1 MKFERTQ
8 VWGFEHAFRGMR
20 NPKNSWHLSD
30 SNFSDDCHSDD
41 PNQHCEHCSYFDG
54 MGNPCLPHIGP
65 KDLKLAQ
72 TLIKGGSE
80 HRKFLRQIFVS
91 VDITAPT
98 YWWSEYDTYKVGTT
112 ANSTSTMHKIMSQ
125 HFMPDMFEC
134 EGMRGY
140 KLEVPQRPNEI
151 DEDFEAWRPY
161 PADTHYLV
169 SNQGRIKHLSY
180 TTTHGKSMKER
191 IISGSLHEDGYIFVS
206 IVCGESRYKQIP
218 KHRIIAETWI
228 ENPDGKPEVNHKD
241 GNKLNNAVEN
251 LEWVTRSENQLHAV
265 EHSLQPRKV
274 STYKGKLSAE
284 ERDEILTRYAVD
296 DISARE
302 LAREYGVSNTTIN
315 ALLHN
320 KYNYGEGYENEYQ
333 TFLKQLDELNELRD
347 EWLITKEKKVWKTL
361 IEKLPRNWLQMRTV
375 TLTYENLYAIIQ
387 QRSNHKLNE
396 WSGKDD
402 ATQPHFIAWIH
413 TLPYADELLF
423 VKEPV
428 QKQHAKV
435 VCISG
440 QARAGKDTAA
450 EMMKRELEEEWNH
463 RVLTIHNADLLKFMC
478 KTLFGWDGQK
488 NEKGRHVLQYVG
500 TDVIRKQEPDFWV
513 AFIIKVLK
521 LFPNEWDYVLIPDV
535 RFPNEISELK
545 KAGFDVHHI
554 HITRPVENDLTEEQ
568 RNHPSE
574 TALKDVTPDE
584 TIVNN
589 GALEDLNQCVINMVS
604 NWSHEDQEPA
614 A

>member
-30 SNFSDDCHSDD
+30 SHFDDSECHFSKDQTTSCTDCD
-41 PNQHCEHCSYFDG
+41 YFDG
-54 MGNPCLPHIGP
+54 YGMPCKPLLGP

-91 VDITAPT
+91 VDITAPL
-98 YWWSEYDTYKVGTT
+98 YWWKEFDTYKVGTT
-112 ANSTSTMHKIMSQ
+112 ANSTSTMHTIHTTPITIDCFETDDFCKGL
-125 HFMPDMFEC
+125 DM
-134 EGMRGY
+134 
-140 KLEVPQRPNEI
+140 I
-151 DEDFEAWRPY
+151 DEASLSMRVDNFIDDLEQLRQL
-161 PADTHYLV
+161 YL
-169 SNQGRIKHLSY
+169 
-180 TTTHGKSMKER
+180 
-191 IISGSLHEDGYIFVS
+191 
-206 IVCGESRYKQIP
+206 RYKDTDKKLAKKYWKELI
-218 KHRIIAETWI
+218 RWL
-228 ENPDGKPEVNHKD
+228 PE
-241 GNKLNNAVEN
+241 
-251 LEWVTRSENQLHAV
+251 S
-265 EHSLQPRKV
+265 
-274 STYKGKLSAE
+274 
-284 ERDEILTRYAVD
+284 
-296 DISARE
+296 
-302 LAREYGVSNTTIN
+302 
-315 ALLHN
+315 
-320 KYNYGEGYENEYQ
+320 
-333 TFLKQLDELNELRD
+333 
-347 EWLITKEKKVWKTL
+347 
-361 IEKLPRNWLQMRTV
+361 WLQMRTV
-375 TLTYENLYAIIQ
+375 TLTYENIFAMTR
-387 QRSNHKLNE
+387 QRKGHKQNE
-396 WSGKDD
+396 WSGQDD
-402 ATQPHFIAWIH
+402 PTLVHFMAWVK
-413 TLPYADELLF
+413 TLPLVDELIF

-440 QARAGKDTAA
+440 QARAGKDTMAD
-450 EMMKRELEEEWNH
+450 MMKRELEEEWNH

-478 KTLFGWDGQK
+478 KSLFSWDGQK
-488 NEKGRHVLQYVG
+488 DEKGRHVLQYVG

-545 KAGFDVHHI
+545 KAGFDVRHI

-574 TALKDVTPDE
+574 TALKDVVPDE

-589 GALEDLNQCVINMVS
+589 GNLDDLNQCVINMVS
-604 NWSHEDQEPA
+604 NWSHEVQEPA